1 MKTTIEISDS
11 ILRQAK
17 KLVREQNVTLSSL
30 IEEGLSKVIEERSD
44 RSNIR
49 VTPVVFDGKG
59 LTADFQCVRWERIRD
74 AAYTGSG
81 S

>member
-59 LTADFQCVRWERIRD
+59 LTADFQCASWERIRD